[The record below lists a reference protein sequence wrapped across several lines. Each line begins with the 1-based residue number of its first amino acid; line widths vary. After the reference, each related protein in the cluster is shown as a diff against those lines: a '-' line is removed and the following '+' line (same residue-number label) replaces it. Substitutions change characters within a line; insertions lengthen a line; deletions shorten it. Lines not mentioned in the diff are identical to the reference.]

1 MQERHPNWPW
11 KLMYQDLLWAMEK
24 LQDPKVSSH
33 EYIIAAIIIQAWIGE
48 IENLRVFQQ
57 QSQHQQPVVE

>member
-1 MQERHPNWPW
+1 
-11 KLMYQDLLWAMEK
+11 MYQDLLWAMEK

-57 QSQHQQPVVE
+57 QSRNQQPVVE